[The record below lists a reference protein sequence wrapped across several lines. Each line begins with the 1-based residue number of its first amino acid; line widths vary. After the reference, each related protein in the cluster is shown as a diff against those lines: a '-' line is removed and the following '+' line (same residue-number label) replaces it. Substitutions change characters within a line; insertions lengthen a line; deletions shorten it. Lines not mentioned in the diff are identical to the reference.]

1 MKKLLV
7 LMSLMLI
14 LLGSSANAFPL
25 SGGNGKVNATVFG
38 VIKGNAEGDE
48 VPIYVDIGA
57 NVEHYKLVLVDDDDK
72 FYNEKGVPGDRVTGP
87 EKYLNGVGS
96 CGSGWWTGWERG
108 GFCRNIRSF
117 VIPDKATIKR
127 LRFEPVDDYPASWGL
142 LKPEETTPFSINWEG
157 IPEVSDGN
165 VLIKFYGANKQASES
180 KALWNFELK
189 ITNTGTLNLIV
200 KPSDFIIVDQ
210 YNWKYPGEP
219 AGRMDETQLLPGE
232 SMKFNL
238 YVDYVSPL
246 SRPVELR
253 YGNLKMDISAWT

>member
-1 MKKLLV
+1 
-7 LMSLMLI
+7 MSLMLI

-96 CGSGWWTGWERG
+96 CGYGWRTRWEYG
-108 GFCRNIRSF
+108 GESCRNIRSF
-117 VIPDKATIKR
+117 IIPNKATIKR
-127 LRFEPVDDYPASWGL
+127 LRFEPENPNNW
-142 LKPEETTPFSINWEG
+142 LKPEDLVPFSINWEG
-157 IPEVSDGN
+157 IPEVSDGK
-165 VLIKFYGANKQASES
+165 VLIRFYGANKREGDEIANGAIKTVS
-180 KALWNFELK
+180 WNFELK
-189 ITNTGTLNLIV
+189 ITNNGTENKIV
-200 KPSDFIIVDQ
+200 KPSDFTIQDQ
-210 YNWKYPGEP
+210 YGWQYPGEESLLG
-219 AGRMDETQLLPGE
+219 GRTDETQLLPGE
-232 SMKFNL
+232 SMKFDL
-238 YVDYVSPL
+238 DVIRVSPL

-253 YGNLKMDISAWT
+253 YENLKMDISAWT